1 MVSQDTIAQ
10 LRQDLTTASDAGD
23 EAAVTRLRGEL
34 DEALNAQSSETEAL
48 DDPTATT
55 EDPAAKMDYEGDT
68 PN

>member
-34 DEALNAQSSETEAL
+34 DEALNAQGAETEAL